1 MNLQSLKSVLV
12 GWYLKHPRL
21 AATLGSGLVLLS
33 ILALRGCGKNSAEQ
47 FLYYPVKRSDFM
59 ISIVEGGTLKAVHE
73 VTVRSEMEGQAR
85 ILSIVAE
92 GTVVKKGDLLV
103 ELDSSDLRDRI
114 AAQEVTFQS
123 AQFAFIQAKEAL
135 SIQKSLIES
144 NIKEAELKVE
154 FARSD
159 LEKYKEGDWPQA
171 EKTALTKIT
180 IASEE
185 LNRAKE
191 RFDYTVILQKK
202 GYATKSELD
211 TDSLAVKRNEIATEA
226 AKEDLR
232 LLQKYDYPKKVR
244 LLESN
249 VEQATKELERL
260 KLRSAALISQYEAD
274 LRTRQTT
281 LDLQENRLN
290 KLTEQL
296 ALTRIT
302 APQDGLVIYASSSYQ
317 GSVLIEEGATVR
329 QKQDIIKL
337 PDTSSMMVEIR
348 VHESHV
354 QKIKPGLAAFVSI
367 DALPDQQ
374 FRGYVRKVAVLPDS
388 SSRYYNPNLKVYS
401 TEILIDDEIPDL
413 KPGISGRAEVVI
425 TNLVNVLTVPIQA
438 VTTVKGQQVCYIES
452 STGSRPVPVE
462 VGMYNDRLIEIKSG
476 LKEGDRVLLS
486 PLSSS
491 DGISLSG
498 SVIDENTS
506 SNLPPPKVIEPATSS
521 GSNSIPSQIREPRD
535 SREPGDSTGG
545 RRPKGNR
552 PKPESGPGGAPSS
565 SRPIQ

>member
-1 MNLQSLKSVLV
+1 MNLPSLKIAVLS
-12 GWYLKHPRL
+12 WCRQRPRL
-21 AATLGSGLVLLS
+21 VAALGGGLVLLS
-33 ILALRGCGKNSAEQ
+33 ILALRGFGKNPAEQ

-114 AAQEVTFQS
+114 AGQEVTFQT

-154 FARSD
+154 FAKSD
-159 LEKYKEGDWPQA
+159 LEKYKEGDWPQT

-191 RFDYTVILQKK
+191 RYNYTVILQKK
-202 GYATKSELD
+202 GYATKTELD
-211 TDSLAVKRNEIATEA
+211 TDALTVKRNEIGTEA

-232 LLQKYDYPKKVR
+232 LLQKYDYPKRVR

-249 VEQATKELERL
+249 VEQAAKELERL
-260 KLRSAALISQYEAD
+260 KLRSAAQVSQYEAD

-290 KLTEQL
+290 QLKEQL
-296 ALTRIT
+296 ALTRIM

-317 GSVLIEEGATVR
+317 GNVLIEEGATVR

-388 SSRYYNPNLKVYS
+388 SSRFYNPNLKVYS

-438 VTTVKGQQVCYIES
+438 VTTVKGQQVCYVES
-452 STGSRPVPVE
+452 SSGSKPVPVE

-506 SNLPPPKVIEPATSS
+506 SNLPPPKVIEPAAGP
-521 GSNSIPSQIREPRD
+521 GSNPESVPGREPRD
-535 SREPGDSTGG
+535 TKEPGESNGG
-545 RRPKGNR
+545 RKSKGNR
-552 PKPESGPGGAPSS
+552 PRPDNSQSGAPSS
-565 SRPIQ
+565 SRATQ

>member
-1 MNLQSLKSVLV
+1 MNLQSLKSITP
-12 GWYLKHPRL
+12 GWCRKRPRL
-21 AATLGSGLVLLS
+21 AAALGGGLVLLG
-33 ILALRGCGKNSAEQ
+33 IVAWRGFGKNSAEQ

-114 AAQEVTFQS
+114 AGQEVTFQS

-144 NIKEAELKVE
+144 NIKDAELKLE
-154 FARSD
+154 FAKSD
-159 LEKYKEGDWPQA
+159 LEKYKEGDWPQT

-191 RFDYTVILQKK
+191 RYDYTVILQKK

-211 TDSLAVKRNEIATEA
+211 TDALAVKRNEITTEA
-226 AKEDLR
+226 AREDLR
-232 LLQKYDYPKKVR
+232 LLQKYDYPKRVR

-249 VEQATKELERL
+249 VEQAEKELERL
-260 KLRSAALISQYEAD
+260 KLRSAAQISQYEAD

-281 LDLQENRLN
+281 LDLQESRLN
-290 KLTEQL
+290 QLKEQL
-296 ALTRIT
+296 AVTRIT

-317 GSVLIEEGATVR
+317 GNVLIEEGAIIR

-388 SSRYYNPNLKVYS
+388 SSRFYNPNLKVYA

-425 TNLVNVLTVPIQA
+425 TNLVNVLTIPIQA
-438 VTTVKGQQVCYIES
+438 VTTVKGQQVCYIETS
-452 STGSRPVPVE
+452 AGSRPVPVE
-462 VGMYNDRLIEIKSG
+462 VGLYNDRLIEIKSG

-506 SNLPPPKVIEPATSS
+506 SNLPPPKVIEPAAAPGGKSE
-521 GSNSIPSQIREPRD
+521 PSP
-535 SREPGDSTGG
+535 SRAPGDSNG

-552 PKPESGPGGAPSS
+552 SQSENSQSGSPSS
-565 SRPIQ
+565 SRTTP